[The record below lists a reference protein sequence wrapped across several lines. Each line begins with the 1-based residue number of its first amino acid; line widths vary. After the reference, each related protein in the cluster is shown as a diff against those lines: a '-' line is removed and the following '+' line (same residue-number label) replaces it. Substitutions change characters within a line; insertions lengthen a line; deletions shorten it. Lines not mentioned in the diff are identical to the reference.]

1 MDAFDKIFDE
11 SNVDTHPAD
20 AVNRRNMGRVAH
32 HQQSNDPTPAPT
44 DSVPAKA
51 GEKKAA
57 SRHKTTAP
65 VPSSPTIPRK
75 RGQATMTTMEPNGA
89 PSSASNSENARLNS
103 GETHC
108 NSASVDDASQLGHA
122 TQQNSAGVVTPIP
135 ESPVTTATLSR
146 SALGNDL
153 SGVGRYSSENHGA
166 VSDAIEIL
174 VSQWRMRQRWHKAE
188 KSLIL
193 QAKAICRGFCDG
205 DKVKAN
211 ELFDNVYDIFAYA
224 QAVQEAEAIGKV
236 CRKKAPFAA
245 DIDPDAQI
253 ALVPFLPAIYRF
265 AKDRENLEKDMCKRT
280 RTLPAYGW
288 AMAIKGLGESGFAS
302 IVGEAGDVGSYR
314 TVSGLWKRM
323 GLAVIN
329 GERQR
334 RVSDADLAIVH
345 GYSPSRRSVAWNV
358 GNGLIGG
365 MGNGYRP
372 IVGEDIEA
380 NENLTHY
387 AKMFVQRCRYLV
399 ERDAEK
405 FSRGTSVKEGV
416 ERESY
421 SKHCASSAKRYVEK
435 KFLRDL
441 YAAWRRETIGEIV
454 DPEIAWRRDKLATL
468 SKISNSIYGEAFER
482 LAK

>member
-1 MDAFDKIFDE
+1 MDAFDTIFDE
-11 SNVDTHPAD
+11 ATSRAELISVAP
-20 AVNRRNMGRVAH
+20 RRNKGRASKSPDANVRA
-32 HQQSNDPTPAPT
+32 PAPT

-51 GEKKAA
+51 GKRKADA
-57 SRHKTTAP
+57 TTESINELPSSSTIPHKRGRPANDAMELRGLAQDANNSEHARLTTADNQP
-65 VPSSPTIPRK
+65 PC
-75 RGQATMTTMEPNGA
+75 A
-89 PSSASNSENARLNS
+89 SAD
-103 GETHC
+103 G
-108 NSASVDDASQLGHA
+108 ASQTSFA
-122 TQQNSAGVVTPIP
+122 TQVARAGVVIPIS
-135 ESPVTTATLSR
+135 ESLQGSAPHST

-153 SGVGRYSSENHGA
+153 DGVGRHHSESQMA
-166 VSDAIEIL
+166 PADAIEIL

-188 KSLIL
+188 KSLVL
-193 QAKAICRGFCDG
+193 QAKAICRGFCNG
-205 DKVKAN
+205 DKAKAN
-211 ELFDNVYDIFAYA
+211 ELFDNIYDLFAYT

-236 CRKKAPFAA
+236 CRKKAPSAA
-245 DIDPDAQI
+245 DVDVDAQI

-302 IVGEAGDVGSYR
+302 IVGEAGDIGSYR

-372 IVGEDIEA
+372 IVGEDIET
-380 NENLTHY
+380 NDSLTHY
-387 AKMFVQRCRYLV
+387 GKMFVHRCRYLV
-399 ERDAEK
+399 ERDVEK

-441 YAAWRRETIGEIV
+441 YAAWRRETLGEIV
-454 DPEIAWRRDKLATL
+454 DPEIAWLRAA
-468 SKISNSIYGEAFER
+468 E
-482 LAK
+482 